1 MTLRTSSVS
10 KKATWGLFGTT
21 LRKNVGLLVLMI
33 VGLLLLNPGLMLTD
47 LHSFRSEDIARWL
60 RELDKTTVMVNTV
73 YSCGAVLLLNFVNF
87 QFLYTKRAGDVFFAL
102 PLTRTS
108 LLFARAFSSFVLSL
122 VPSALGYIAV
132 ALVHAVLGID
142 TSVKI
147 LLGGVLFT
155 VLSSALFCVFSL
167 VFIVAAGNVFDLL
180 VSFATVNIGPI
191 VLVLAYRALCQELL
205 LGYTGPSEEAALQ
218 AVSPVVLCGSMVSKY
233 LYAKKWVSLS
243 AVGIGSYLGV
253 VAWIAVCLALAVLL
267 FGRRPSESSGNAY
280 AFRFMPLLCSMIL
293 SVLGGF
299 ALGMIFAQGQIN
311 ALFWIFVA
319 VGCVLAAVVFGAM
332 TSRGFKTLKTS
343 FAVGGS
349 AFALTVLVAVI
360 LSTGGFGYTT
370 RMPKVGKIQKAT
382 VTFSRYHEVEAT
394 PVEALDLHRETLKY
408 LDEMRDV
415 DYEKQ
420 EYVYVRMAYTL
431 KNGKVVERSFHV
443 PQKKA
448 VKEKL
453 LTVYKSPAR
462 INQIE
467 TMVENTT
474 EKHEISVW
482 QGEYLG
488 GQQPYLNQCTIY
500 VSDDDL
506 RRIASAYV
514 KDLPNA
520 TMEGMLED
528 RAADEYT
535 IDWWREGDEVF
546 NGSLTLRVEPSF
558 EHTRAVLEELDLEGR
573 AKARHEDREETG
585 YYKD

>member
-10 KKATWGLFGTT
+10 RKATWGLVGTT
-21 LRKNVGLLVLMI
+21 IRKNVGLLVLMV

-47 LHSFRSEDIARWL
+47 LDGIRNEDLLFWL
-60 RELDKTTVMVNTV
+60 RELDKLTVVINTV
-73 YSCGAVLLLNFVNF
+73 FSACAVLLFNFVNF

-102 PLTRTS
+102 PLTRGS
-108 LLFARAFSSFVLSL
+108 LLFARAFSGFVLSL
-122 VPSALGYIAV
+122 VPAALGYTAT
-132 ALVHAVLGID
+132 AAVHAVLGID
-142 TSVKI
+142 TGLKI
-147 LLGGVLFT
+147 LLGGMIFT
-155 VLSSALFCVFSL
+155 VLAALLFCVFSL

-180 VSFATVNIGPI
+180 VSFATVNIGP
-191 VLVLAYRALCQELL
+191 VFLVLAYHAACQELL
-205 LGYTGPSEEAALQ
+205 LGYAGVDETLGIQ
-218 AVSPVVLCGSMVSKY
+218 AVSPVALCGNMVAKY
-233 LYAKKWVSLS
+233 LYGKKWVSLS
-243 AVGIGSYLGV
+243 AVGLGRYLGV
-253 VAWIAVCLALAVLL
+253 LAWILVCGVLAAVL
-267 FGRRPSESSGNAY
+267 FRRRPTEASGKSY
-280 AFRFMPLLCSMIL
+280 AFRFMPILCSMIL

-299 ALGMIFAQGQIN
+299 AIGMMFSQGQLN
-311 ALFWIFVA
+311 PVFWSFLA
-319 VGCVLAAVVFGAM
+319 VGCLLTAIVFGAM

-343 FAVGGS
+343 FAIGGS
-349 AFALTVLVAVI
+349 ALLVTALVAVI
-360 LSTGGFGYTT
+360 LSSGGFGYTT

-382 VTFSRYHEVEAT
+382 VTFSRYYEVEAT

-528 RAADEYT
+528 QAADEYT

-573 AKARHEDREETG
+573 AKKQHENREESG